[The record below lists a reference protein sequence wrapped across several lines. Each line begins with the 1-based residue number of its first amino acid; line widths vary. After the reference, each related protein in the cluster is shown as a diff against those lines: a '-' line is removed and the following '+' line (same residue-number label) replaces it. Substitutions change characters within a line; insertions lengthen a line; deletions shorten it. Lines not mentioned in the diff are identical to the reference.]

1 MEAVLSE
8 DNTHDSNEK
17 VNERTMF
24 VVSGNYNRI
33 KISFADFFIK
43 HYDFMKEKVNSINEP
58 SFLIFA
64 GTNLSFRPEF
74 LKIPVS
80 DSVAK
85 DAVIGRHENCPMC
98 LLEDPFLSLRHLLV
112 RVRVSKDKKPV
123 LKVLDLNTPTGF
135 DDETGKIVRGLTTDN
150 ILFFQA
156 GRYTFMIFY
165 VGPETRW
172 EDNAVK
178 AWSSL
183 PENRIL
189 DYTNMD
195 EKGQPTEIKVNPRL
209 KLVTDSHFEVSRVT
223 RITGPSYVTRI
234 DLSDP
239 RALGFLMVRSG
250 EVDVSIPL
258 SVKDLSNGILI
269 GRYERCEL
277 GLHKLPFTNNVSR
290 VHALLI
296 HDEMG
301 LWCIDLASTNGTF
314 IDGKKIHTHIIR
326 SNALISI
333 SDEVDLRWIFS

>member
-1 MEAVLSE
+1 MSG
-8 DNTHDSNEK
+8 DNTHDSSEK

-24 VVSGNYNRI
+24 VVAGNYNRTR
-33 KISFADFFIK
+33 ISYSDFFTK
-43 HYDFMKEKVNSINEP
+43 HFEFMREKVNSVEKP

-64 GTNLSFRPEF
+64 GTNISFKPEY
-74 LKIPVS
+74 LVIPTIS
-80 DSVAK
+80 KSIN

-112 RVRVSKDKKPV
+112 RVCITKEGSPFV
-123 LKVLDLNTPTGF
+123 KVLDLNTPTAF
-135 DDETGKIVRGLTTDN
+135 DDETGKTVRGLTSDN

-156 GRYTFMIFY
+156 GRYTFMMFY
-165 VGPETRW
+165 IEPGSSWGE
-172 EDNAVK
+172 NAGKV
-178 AWSSL
+178 WNSM

-189 DYTNMD
+189 DFTEMD
-195 EKGQPTEIKVNPRL
+195 EKGKPTEIKVNQRL
-209 KLVTDSHFEVSRVT
+209 KLVTESHSEVSRVT

-239 RALGFLMVRSG
+239 RALGFLVVRSG
-250 EVDVSIPL
+250 VVDVSIPL
-258 SVKDLSNGILI
+258 SVKVLSSGILI

-290 VHALLI
+290 VHALLL

-314 IDGKKIHTHIIR
+314 VDGKKIITHLIKA
-326 SNALISI
+326 NALISI